1 MLLRKGSLKKFIT
14 NQFNGLLP
22 VGSLAQLLERCTG
35 ITEASRVRIPYK
47 PAFFRASF
55 SQPRKVVSITVMIF
69 FYTILHPAVLIYDF
83 HIFIT
88 SLSSFHGFKTIQF
101 NDLLPAGL
109 LAQLVERCTGI
120 AEVKGCGIS
129 EQIGHFAW
137 GEFVFHA

>member
-1 MLLRKGSLKKFIT
+1 MQLRKGSLKKFIT

-35 ITEASRVRIPYK
+35 IAEASRIRIPYK

-55 SQPRKVVSITVMIF
+55 SQSQKVASITVMIF
-69 FYTILHPAVLIYDF
+69 FYIFLHPAVLIYDF

-88 SLSSFHGFKTIQF
+88 LLSSFHGFKTSQF
-101 NDLLPAGL
+101 NDPLPTGL

-137 GEFVFHA
+137 EEFVFHA